1 MNLKGLRV
9 FSEKYSCQRIQVPS
23 IMDVSLVWGAEGQ
36 GLWEVIGRE
45 AFPPS
50 MRSGIIGKGLVGG
63 VFIVSPHLP
72 STPQDAALTRCWG
85 LVLGA

>member
-1 MNLKGLRV
+1 
-9 FSEKYSCQRIQVPS
+9 
-23 IMDVSLVWGAEGQ
+23 MDVSLVWGAEGQ
-36 GLWEVIGRE
+36 GLWEAIGHE

-50 MRSGIIGKGLVGG
+50 MGSGIIGKGLVGG